1 MRIIKNDNSFTV
13 DDFAWNRNKYQYK
26 KFSRQEENGQR
37 TYNVDNKKIPSVTT
51 ILSATKSQEDIDSLR
66 RWRDRIGDEAARK
79 TTIDAAR
86 RGTEMHYVLE
96 QYINGQGYFN
106 LSEEGAK
113 ARLMAHKIIE
123 NMQALEIIYGNEV
136 SLHYE
141 ELYAGATDLIGIH
154 GGKPTIIDF
163 KQSNKLKQRNYVE
176 DYYYQI
182 AAYALAHEK
191 NYGPIDKGLIAIC
204 TKDLVY
210 QEFILDKDDLKRY
223 KDKWIQ
229 RVEQFNRAKL

>member
-1 MRIIKNDNSFTV
+1 MRIIRNDNSFTV
-13 DDFAWNRNKYQYK
+13 DDFAWNRNKYPYK

-66 RWRDRIGDEAARK
+66 RWRDRIGDEAAKK

-210 QEFILDKDDLKRY
+210 QEFILDKDDLKKY

>member
-1 MRIIKNDNSFTV
+1 MRIIRNDNSFTV

-66 RWRDRIGDEAARK
+66 RWRDRIGNEAARK

-123 NMQALEIIYGNEV
+123 NMQVLEIIYGNEV

>member
-223 KDKWIQ
+223 KDNWIQ

>member
-1 MRIIKNDNSFTV
+1 MRIIRNDNSFTV

-210 QEFILDKDDLKRY
+210 QEFILDKDDLKRD

>member
-1 MRIIKNDNSFTV
+1 MRIIRNDNSFTV

-86 RGTEMHYVLE
+86 RGTEMHYILE

-154 GGKPTIIDF
+154 GGKPTIIDL

-191 NYGPIDKGLIAIC
+191 NYGPIDKGLIAIF

>member
-1 MRIIKNDNSFTV
+1 MRIIRNDNSFTV

-123 NMQALEIIYGNEV
+123 NMQALEIIYGIEV
-136 SLHYE
+136 SFHYE

>member
-66 RWRDRIGDEAARK
+66 RWRDRIGNEAARK

-136 SLHYE
+136 SLHYQ

-163 KQSNKLKQRNYVE
+163 KQSNKLKKRNYVE

>member
-123 NMQALEIIYGNEV
+123 NMHALEIIYGNEV

-141 ELYAGATDLIGIH
+141 ELYAGATYLIGIH

>member
-1 MRIIKNDNSFTV
+1 MRIIRNDNSFTV

-66 RWRDRIGDEAARK
+66 RWRDTIGDEAARK

>member
-1 MRIIKNDNSFTV
+1 MRIIRNDNSFTV
-13 DDFAWNRNKYQYK
+13 DDFAWNRNKNQYK
-26 KFSRQEENGQR
+26 KFSKQEENGKR
-37 TYNVDNKKIPSVTT
+37 TNNVDNKKIPSVTT

-86 RGTEMHYVLE
+86 RGTEMHYILE

>member
-66 RWRDRIGDEAARK
+66 RWRDRIGNEAARK

-123 NMQALEIIYGNEV
+123 NMQVLEIIYGNEV

>member
-1 MRIIKNDNSFTV
+1 MRIIRNDNSFTV

-86 RGTEMHYVLE
+86 RGTEMHYILE

>member
-66 RWRDRIGDEAARK
+66 RWRDRIGNEAARK

-113 ARLMAHKIIE
+113 AILMAHKIIE

-223 KDKWIQ
+223 KDNWIQ

>member
-1 MRIIKNDNSFTV
+1 MRIIRNDNSFTV

-66 RWRDRIGDEAARK
+66 RWRDRIGNEAARK

-154 GGKPTIIDF
+154 GGKPTIVDF

>member
-1 MRIIKNDNSFTV
+1 MRITRNNNSFTV
-13 DDFAWNRNKYQYK
+13 DDFAWNSNKYQYK

-66 RWRDRIGDEAARK
+66 RWRDRIGDAAARK
-79 TTIDAAR
+79 TTIDAAK

-96 QYINGQGYFN
+96 QYINGEGYFN

>member
-1 MRIIKNDNSFTV
+1 MRIIRNDNSFTV

>member
-154 GGKPTIIDF
+154 GGKPSIIDF

>member
-86 RGTEMHYVLE
+86 RGTEMHYILE

>member
-1 MRIIKNDNSFTV
+1 MRIIRNDNSFTV

-66 RWRDRIGDEAARK
+66 RWRDRIGNEAARK

-113 ARLMAHKIIE
+113 ARLMAHKII
-123 NMQALEIIYGNEV
+123 
-136 SLHYE
+136 
-141 ELYAGATDLIGIH
+141 
-154 GGKPTIIDF
+154 
-163 KQSNKLKQRNYVE
+163 
-176 DYYYQI
+176 
-182 AAYALAHEK
+182 
-191 NYGPIDKGLIAIC
+191 
-204 TKDLVY
+204 
-210 QEFILDKDDLKRY
+210 
-223 KDKWIQ
+223 
-229 RVEQFNRAKL
+229 

>member
-1 MRIIKNDNSFTV
+1 MRITRNNNSFTV

-66 RWRDRIGDEAARK
+66 RWRDRVGDAAARK
-79 TTIDAAR
+79 TTIDAAK

-96 QYINGQGYFN
+96 QYINGEGYFN
-106 LSEEGAK
+106 LSEEGAQ

-141 ELYAGATDLIGIH
+141 ELYAGATDLIGVH

-223 KDKWIQ
+223 KDKWVQ

>member
-1 MRIIKNDNSFTV
+1 MRIIRNDNSFTV

-123 NMQALEIIYGNEV
+123 NMQVLEIIYGNEV

>member
-1 MRIIKNDNSFTV
+1 MRIIRNDNSFTV

-66 RWRDRIGDEAARK
+66 RWRDRIGNEAARK

-96 QYINGQGYFN
+96 QYINGQGYLN

>member
-1 MRIIKNDNSFTV
+1 MRITRNNNSFTV

-66 RWRDRIGDEAARK
+66 RWRDRVGDAAARK
-79 TTIDAAR
+79 TTIDAAK

-96 QYINGQGYFN
+96 QYINGEGYFN
-106 LSEEGAK
+106 LSEEGAQ

-123 NMQALEIIYGNEV
+123 NMQPLEIIYGNEV

-223 KDKWIQ
+223 KDKWVQ

>member
-1 MRIIKNDNSFTV
+1 MRIIRNDNSFTV

-66 RWRDRIGDEAARK
+66 RWRDRIGNEAARK

-86 RGTEMHYVLE
+86 RGTEMHYILE

>member
-1 MRIIKNDNSFTV
+1 MRIIRNDNSFTV

-123 NMQALEIIYGNEV
+123 NMEALEIIYGNEV